1 MADKRKTNSEKKQKS
16 QAATLKEVIC
26 RLGRY
31 RIFLVFSIL
40 LATVSVA
47 LTLYIPKLTGHAV
60 DYVIGKGKVN
70 FPGVIQVMIQIG
82 VCTLITALAQWLM
95 NVCNN
100 KMTYQM
106 VQDIR
111 NEAFHKIEQLPL
123 KYIDGHPYGEVVS
136 RVIADVDQFSD
147 GLLMGFTQL
156 FTGIATII
164 GTFCFMLSVNVS
176 ITFVVVLITPVSFFV
191 ANFIAKRTFRMFR
204 LQSEIR
210 GEQTGLIDE
219 MIGNQK
225 VVQAFGRGEDVTER
239 FDEVNKRLQEASLR
253 ATFFSSITNPA
264 TRFVNSLVYT
274 GVGITGAF
282 AVVRGA
288 MSVGQLSSFLSY
300 ANQYTKPFN
309 EISGVVT
316 EFQNAIACA
325 QRVFTLIDE
334 EPQIPEP
341 EHAVHLTDIDGNV
354 KVEDVSFS
362 YLPGQHLIEDFNLE
376 VKPGQ
381 RIAIVGPT
389 GCGKTTLINLLMR
402 FYDVN
407 AGSIKVEDIDIR
419 EMTRKSLRAGYG
431 MVLQETW
438 LKTGTIRENIAMG
451 RPDATEEEIVEA
463 AKASHIHNYIRRLPK
478 GYDTWITEDGGG
490 LSQGQKQLLCI
501 ARVMLCRPPMLILD
515 EATSSIDTR
524 TEIKIQQAFAKL
536 MEGRTT
542 FIVAHRL
549 STIREADVI
558 LVMKD
563 GKIIEQGNH
572 EVLMKKEGF
581 YHHLYESQFSM

>member
-16 QAATLKEVIC
+16 QAATLKEVIR

-111 NEAFHKIEQLPL
+111 NEAFDKIEQLPL

-156 FTGIATII
+156 FTGIATIV

-419 EMTRKSLRAGYG
+419 EMTRKSLRTGYG

>member
-70 FPGVIQVMIQIG
+70 FSGVIQVMIQIG

-111 NEAFHKIEQLPL
+111 NEAFDKIEQLPL

-334 EPQIPEP
+334 EPQIPET

-376 VKPGQ
+376 VDPGM